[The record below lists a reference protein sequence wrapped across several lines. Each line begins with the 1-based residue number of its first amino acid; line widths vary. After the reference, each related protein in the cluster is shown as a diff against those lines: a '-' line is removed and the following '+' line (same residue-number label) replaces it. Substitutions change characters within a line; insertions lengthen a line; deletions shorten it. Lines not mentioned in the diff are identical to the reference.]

1 MASTNKTTNYDLSQ
15 YVGTDKPTY
24 LGDYNSDML
33 KIDTQ
38 MKTNADNVATAI
50 NSASTA
56 TETANT
62 ANTTAGQANTKAG
75 QALTTAQNATT
86 TAGNAQTTANSALAT
101 ATTAQT
107 SANTAND
114 KVDKFNLSVF
124 ETIPNTAMSKTGNA
138 GAIDGTLYVAKN
150 TEGSIAK
157 IYGMVQII
165 ANNATGT
172 LIIPTSLRPS
182 EDLSI
187 NGVVI
192 RSIYA
197 GTTVKNVGMVTMT
210 IRTNGNI
217 EVPYTIVTGNTNDG
231 DRFMFTACMLFIEPF
246 EDEPIPEGQ

>member
-50 NSASTA
+50 SSASTA

-62 ANTTAGQANTKAG
+62 ANTTAGQANTTAG
-75 QALTTAQNATT
+75 QALTTAQNANT

-124 ETIPNTAMSKTGNA
+124 ETIPHTAMSKTGNA

-150 TEGSIAK
+150 TDGSIAK
-157 IYGMVQII
+157 IYGMVQIV

-182 EDLSI
+182 EDLTI

-197 GTTVKNVGMVTMT
+197 GIAIKNVGMVTMT
-210 IRTNGNI
+210 IKTNGNI
-217 EVPYTIVTGNTNDG
+217 EVPYTIVTGNTNDA
-231 DRFMFTACMLFIEPF
+231 DRFMFTACMLFIKPF
-246 EDEPIPEGQ
+246 SDEPIPEGQ